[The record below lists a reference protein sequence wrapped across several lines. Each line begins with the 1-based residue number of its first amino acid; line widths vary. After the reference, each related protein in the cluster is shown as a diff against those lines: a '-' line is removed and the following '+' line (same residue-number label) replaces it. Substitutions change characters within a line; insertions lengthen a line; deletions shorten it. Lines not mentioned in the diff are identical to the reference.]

1 MTQEFLI
8 RELIK
13 FNRLTCCSYKEIR
26 DRLRE
31 IYGSKR
37 CMFMEQTTLSGI
49 PLFVYVFESGRVCL
63 IFKDKQYLF
72 ENPFGQ
78 HLSGT
83 FQLFVKDNI
92 VVLFSRLMF
101 MSFVFERNFFS
112 KIEYKSYQAW
122 SYKRFVKG
130 NVILLSI
137 GRMIL
142 SFTLENGR
150 FTMRYYPI
158 RHEIHGG
165 ILTFVEGTP
174 YFVCCIHPRNSPLI
188 VVSINLITG
197 QQNTV
202 LEIGEDEYFISF
214 QMNDDG
220 SLSITTT
227 SRGDYRS
234 SVVNPLIIYETRESW
249 RQDGGIFWDLVRSC

>member
-1 MTQEFLI
+1 MSLPSLQLINRYLLSNGLKIPPSSIKVRFMKDFLYI
-8 RELIK
+8 
-13 FNRLTCCSYKEIR
+13 
-26 DRLRE
+26 
-31 IYGSKR
+31 
-37 CMFMEQTTLSGI
+37 
-49 PLFVYVFESGRVCL
+49 YVFRNGTVFF
-63 IFKDKQYLF
+63 IFKGENFVFK
-72 ENPFGQ
+72 NPFGQ
-78 HLSGT
+78 DLSGT
-83 FQLFVKDNI
+83 FQFFVKDNI
-92 VVLFSRLMF
+92 VVLFSGF
-101 MSFVFERNFFS
+101 KFVSFLFKNGWFQ
-112 KIEYKSYQAW
+112 KNEYKSYQEW
-122 SYKRFVKG
+122 NYKRFVKG

-150 FTMRYYPI
+150 FTMCNYPI
-158 RHEIHGG
+158 RHKIHGG

-174 YFVCCIHPRNSPLI
+174 YFVCCINPWNSALI

-249 RQDGGIFWDLVRSC
+249 RQDGGLFWDRVSSC

>member
-1 MTQEFLI
+1 
-8 RELIK
+8 
-13 FNRLTCCSYKEIR
+13 
-26 DRLRE
+26 
-31 IYGSKR
+31 
-37 CMFMEQTTLSGI
+37 
-49 PLFVYVFESGRVCL
+49 
-63 IFKDKQYLF
+63 
-72 ENPFGQ
+72 
-78 HLSGT
+78 
-83 FQLFVKDNI
+83 
-92 VVLFSRLMF
+92 
-101 MSFVFERNFFS
+101 
-112 KIEYKSYQAW
+112 
-122 SYKRFVKG
+122 
-130 NVILLSI
+130 
-137 GRMIL
+137 MIL

-150 FTMRYYPI
+150 FTMCNYPI
-158 RHEIHGG
+158 RHKIHGG

-174 YFVCCIHPRNSPLI
+174 YFVCCINPWNSALI

-249 RQDGGIFWDLVRSC
+249 RQDGGLFWDRVSSC